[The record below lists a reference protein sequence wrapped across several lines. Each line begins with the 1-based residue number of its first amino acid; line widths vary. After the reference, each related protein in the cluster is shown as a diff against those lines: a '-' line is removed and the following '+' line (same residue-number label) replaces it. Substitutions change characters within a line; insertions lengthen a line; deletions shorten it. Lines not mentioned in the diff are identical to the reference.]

1 MSEVLIETP
10 RGLSLS
16 GSFVNPVDST
26 DCAVL
31 VSHSF
36 LSDRHSGGHFDRLAG
51 HYRTAGYAT
60 LAFDYS
66 GHGLSDDDIITLDSH
81 AEDLRAASGWL
92 ADQGFHRQLIHAHSY
107 GATVAMNA
115 APPAATTMV
124 LSGAVLGPVSYDW
137 QAIFSSEQL
146 DELERHG
153 VTTIPDDSPG
163 PRQNF
168 TISRQ
173 TLVDLSLVDTKAT
186 VDHLTMPVLIIH
198 DADDEEIGLVEMTE
212 EVMPELPLGSSVQVI
227 HGSHFGAGEDAQTLA
242 DLSLEWS
249 RTHVPI
255 RR

>member
-31 VSHSF
+31 FSHSF

-137 QAIFSSEQL
+137 QAIFLPSSL
-146 DELERHG
+146 MNWS
-153 VTTIPDDSPG
+153 VTALQPSLTIHPALARTSRFPG
-163 PRQNF
+163 RLWWICRWSTRKRQWI
-168 TISRQ
+168 T
-173 TLVDLSLVDTKAT
+173 
-186 VDHLTMPVLIIH
+186 
-198 DADDEEIGLVEMTE
+198 
-212 EVMPELPLGSSVQVI
+212 
-227 HGSHFGAGEDAQTLA
+227 
-242 DLSLEWS
+242 
-249 RTHVPI
+249 
-255 RR
+255 